1 MSSATRVELGVATAV
16 RCNDTSLSV
25 TLSNGREVHTPLARF
40 PRLATATPAQRD
52 RAQIEGF
59 GTSIHWPDVDE
70 DIGVHTLLGVTEE
83 ELARFAGFTIH
94 SSRPTRQKRPVR

>member
-1 MSSATRVELGVATAV
+1 
-16 RCNDTSLSV
+16 V

-94 SSRPTRQKRPVR
+94 SSRPTRS